1 MERMEMKFFE
11 LIEVMQMLA
20 EIMDDISEAIETI
33 NGHQV
38 EITWVED
45 KVVGINIDGKEY
57 GGYTTGEFAI
67 DIDELFEI
75 MELCGEE
82 EEEPVV
88 KKPEFPV
95 AINNRTF
102 TVTLEDF
109 NQQYNVYL
117 TGDENMVVPKPK
129 PIDELENGYFVY
141 CEDNLGFSHYG
152 FVSKCR
158 SYDRPAGYTWSSR
171 ASVLNTMLPYH
182 ITEVVYNR
190 ESANIRVHDLF
201 EIVDVGRKKGY
212 SLAVDLDDSDG
223 EFQYSIVDP
232 TNPDHEIH
240 RIIY

>member
-1 MERMEMKFFE
+1 MEERFFE
-11 LIEVMQMLA
+11 LVAILRELA
-20 EIMDDISEAIETI
+20 EIMDDIIEAMEII
-33 NGHQV
+33 NGHKV
-38 EITWVED
+38 EATWIDEEM
-45 KVVGINIDGKEY
+45 VGLAIDGKEY
-57 GGYTTGEFAI
+57 GGFTGGEFYI

-75 MELCGEE
+75 LGLCDETEE
-82 EEEPVV
+82 EKPVV
-88 KKPEFPV
+88 KKPKFPV
-95 AINNRTF
+95 TINNHTF
-102 TVTLEDF
+102 NVTLEDF

-129 PIDELENGYFVY
+129 PIDELEDGYFVY

-182 ITEVVYNR
+182 ITEVAYNR

-201 EIVDVGRKKGY
+201 EIVNTGRKKGY
-212 SLAVDLDDSDG
+212 SLAVDLDNSDG

-232 TNPDHEIH
+232 TNPEHDIH